1 MTKKLLILLLFYGF
15 NSNAQSPLLSPS
27 MPVTA
32 DGSVSSPAGEQVAN
46 ITDGNINT
54 KFLDFSYS
62 DGFGFTI
69 NTGAT
74 PSITTRIDVTTAND
88 SQERDPMNFEVLGSN
103 DGSTFTSITT
113 GTIPCVST
121 RFFTRSFSFTNTLDY
136 KYYRVI
142 FTNQCNTI
150 EAMLQLAEVQLL
162 GTVLATDDFSINQN
176 KISIFP
182 NPAQNYFSVNSS
194 NSMPITKI
202 GIYDLLGKTLKEL
215 TYLDMESQ
223 KDVDVSQMVTGIYL
237 VKITTNDMETT
248 KQLIIK

>member
-1 MTKKLLILLLFYGF
+1 MTKKLLIFLLLYGF
-15 NSNAQSPLLSPS
+15 NSIAQSPLLSSS

-32 DGSVSSPAGEQVAN
+32 FGSVSSPAGEQVTN

-54 KFLDFSYS
+54 KFLDFNYT
-62 DGFGFTI
+62 DGLGFTI

-74 PSITTRIDVTTAND
+74 PSIATRIDVTTAND
-88 SQERDPMNFEVLGSN
+88 SQERDPMNFQVLGSN
-103 DGSTFTSITT
+103 DGSAFTSITT
-113 GTIPCVST
+113 GTIPCIST
-121 RFFTRSFSFTNTLDY
+121 RFFTRSFSFTNAVAY

-162 GTVLATDDFSINQN
+162 GSVLSADDFALNEN

-182 NPAQNYFSVNSS
+182 NPTQNFFSVN
-194 NSMPITKI
+194 NSKSQPITKI

-223 KDVDVSQMVTGIYL
+223 KNVDVSQMVTGIYL